1 MGVATGGNKGKRCG
15 ARHVG
20 VGVGVGVASA
30 SPARI
35 KADPRRPPSLQRG
48 ARRER

>member
-15 ARHVG
+15 ARH